1 MLAVAR
7 AIIEPRR
14 LLLIDEPSKGLAPA
28 IVQNMIDAFIELKQA
43 ATTILLVEQNF
54 NFARQVGDRVA
65 VMDDGRVVHAG
76 GMAQLA
82 EDEALQT
89 RLLGLSWKPPMST
102 LDADAPLPQVR
113 ADLRPVLLVLALAAI
128 ALPLVGSFSTWLTLT
143 FAGLAMGMIIF
154 IVASG
159 MTLVFGL
166 MDVLNFGHGL
176 FIAIGAYLAATVL
189 GAMGDWTQSGSL
201 WMNLA
206 AVLPAMIVGMLV
218 AGAVGLAFERV
229 IVRPV
234 YGQHLKQILITMGGM
249 IIGEE
254 LIKMIWGPQTI
265 SLPLPEALRGAV
277 LLGDAAIEKFRI
289 VALVGGLAVLGGM
302 LWLLNRTKLG
312 LLIRAGVE
320 DREMVES
327 LGYRIR
333 HLFVGV
339 FVAGSMLAGLGG
351 ALWGLYQ
358 QSVVPQLGA
367 QVNVLIFIVIMIGGL
382 GSTVGCLIGALLV
395 GLMANYTGFL
405 MPKAALFSNIAL
417 MVAILLWRPQ
427 GVYPVANR

>member
-1 MLAVAR
+1 
-7 AIIEPRR
+7 
-14 LLLIDEPSKGLAPA
+14 
-28 IVQNMIDAFIELKQA
+28 
-43 ATTILLVEQNF
+43 
-54 NFARQVGDRVA
+54 
-65 VMDDGRVVHAG
+65 
-76 GMAQLA
+76 
-82 EDEALQT
+82 
-89 RLLGLSWKPPMST
+89 MST
-102 LDADAPLPQVR
+102 ADIDTPLPRVR

-128 ALPLVGSFSTWLTLT
+128 ALPLVGSFSTWVTLTL
-143 FAGLAMGMIIF
+143 AGLAMGMIIF

-176 FIAIGAYLAATVL
+176 FIAIGAYMAATVL
-189 GAMGDWTQSGSL
+189 SGMADWTQSGSL

-254 LIKMIWGPQTI
+254 IIKMIWGPQTL
-265 SLPLPEALRGAV
+265 SLPLPEALRGAF

-289 VALVGGLAVLGGM
+289 VALVVGVLVLGGM

-351 ALWGLYQ
+351 VLWGMYQ

-405 MPKAALFSNIAL
+405 LPKAALFSNIAL

-427 GVYPVANR
+427 GVYPVTNR